1 MESKNQTQII
11 AEPGKQDVY
20 IIREFDAER
29 ELVFQAHA
37 DPDLLVQWLGPDNR
51 QMKIDIYDS
60 RSGGSYRYTIHN
72 ESGKEIAAFNGVIHE
87 VTAPERIIQTFE
99 FEGLP
104 ERGHVTLDTTT
115 FVELPGN
122 RTKVTTH
129 SVCRSQSDRD
139 AMMASGMESGVNEGY
154 EKLDE
159 ILEKM

>member
-1 MESKNQTQII
+1 MKTTNETKIT

-20 IIREFDAER
+20 IIREFDAPR
-29 ELVFQAHA
+29 ELVFKAHE
-37 DPDLLVQWLGPDNR
+37 DPELIKQWLGPRDR
-51 QMKIDIYDS
+51 VVRIDYYNS
-60 RSGGSYRYTIHN
+60 ESGGSYRYII
-72 ESGKEIAAFNGVIHE
+72 EDKVGKEIAAFNGAIHE

-104 ERGHVTLDTTT
+104 QRGHVTLDCMT
-115 FVELPGN
+115 FEVLPGN

-129 SVCRSQSDRD
+129 SVCRTQSDRD

-159 ILEKM
+159 ILKKM